1 MITVVIKNQSL
12 YGPEGPRKHFTMPIV
27 THFHTRLTGLG
38 IACNIV
44 GGELH
49 IQGSAHIVRVRFDDE
64 WREGFR
70 RYKSARS
77 ISFNADTRT
86 LVHNNSVELQVTR
99 LGQTPLLAADEY
111 ELKDRQDNCVEVGS
125 ASHAFALSFFDSGEY
140 EKHFTARIKRRILE
154 SRIVIRR
161 VQHLLLLPTTATYT
175 HKGRKTPSDLEN
187 RAIASVRRSLFK
199 IAVEQHDC
207 LTVWK
212 PRKRRMK
219 SVYLEDQA
227 ADTLIPRADY
237 DENVVS
243 FYKVAKASPFPSQS
257 FLAYYHVLEYFFL
270 RVSEL
275 LLHDHLTALINAPSF
290 SANRSGL
297 DKVIS
302 AVRGQDSRSDE
313 TEMLRNVLE
322 RFVPEPDL
330 IDFLAAF
337 EETCG
342 EKIYTKRRQVFGEQ
356 MQITPQKDHALA
368 NAAKVLKHV
377 RNAIVHSSDRYK
389 REDCHIPLSE
399 TEDVIEEFI
408 PLVRFLAERIIFGTA
423 S

>member
-1 MITVVIKNQSL
+1 M
-12 YGPEGPRKHFTMPIV
+12 
-27 THFHTRLTGLG
+27 
-38 IACNIV
+38 
-44 GGELH
+44 
-49 IQGSAHIVRVRFDDE
+49 VRVRFDDE
-64 WREGFR
+64 WRERFKK
-70 RYKSARS
+70 YKSARS
-77 ISFNADTRT
+77 ISFDADTRT
-86 LVHNNSVELQVTR
+86 LVHNNSVEVQVTR
-99 LGQTPLLAADEY
+99 LGQTLLLPSDVY
-111 ELKDRQDNCVEVGS
+111 ELTDKQGNCVEVGS
-125 ASHAFALSFFDSGEY
+125 ASHAFALSFFDSVEY
-140 EKHFTARIKRRILE
+140 EKYFKARIKRQILE
-154 SRIVIRR
+154 SNMANRR
-161 VQHLLLLPTTATYT
+161 VQQLLLVPTTATYT

-187 RAIASVRRSLFK
+187 RAIASVRKSLFK
-199 IAVEQHDC
+199 IALEQHDC

-212 PRKRRMK
+212 SRKRRLK
-219 SVYLEDQA
+219 SVYLEDEET
-227 ADTLIPRADY
+227 DTLIPRANY

-243 FYKVAKASPFPSQS
+243 YYKVAKSSPFPSQS

-275 LLHDHLTALINAPSF
+275 LLHDRLTALINAPSF

-322 RFVPEPDL
+322 RFVPEPEL

-337 EETCG
+337 EELCG

-389 REDCHIPLSE
+389 REDCHIPLSD

-408 PLVRFLAERIIFGTA
+408 PLVRFLAERVIFGTA

>member
-1 MITVVIKNQSL
+1 
-12 YGPEGPRKHFTMPIV
+12 MPIV
-27 THFHTRLTGLG
+27 THFHTRLIGLG
-38 IACNIV
+38 VACSIV
-44 GGELH
+44 EDELR
-49 IQGSAHIVRVRFDDE
+49 IQGSSHMVRVRFDDE
-64 WREGFR
+64 WREGFKK
-70 RYKSARS
+70 YKSARS
-77 ISFNADTRT
+77 ISFDADTRT
-86 LVHNNSVELQVTR
+86 LIHNNSVEVQVTR
-99 LGQTPLLAADEY
+99 LGQTLLLPSDEY
-111 ELKDRQDNCVEVGS
+111 ELTDKQGNCVKVGS
-125 ASHAFALSFFDSGEY
+125 ASHAFALSFFDSFEY
-140 EKHFTARIKRRILE
+140 EKYFKARIKRRILE
-154 SRIVIRR
+154 SSIANRR
-161 VQHLLLLPTTATYT
+161 VQQLLLMPTTATYT
-175 HKGRKTPSDLEN
+175 HKGRKTPSDLED
-187 RAIASVRRSLFK
+187 RAIESVRKSLFK
-199 IAVEQHDC
+199 IALEQHDC

-212 PRKRRMK
+212 SRRRRLK
-219 SVYLEDQA
+219 SVYLDDQA
-227 ADTLIPRADY
+227 TDTLIPRANY

-243 FYKVAKASPFPSQS
+243 YYKVAKSSPFPSQS

-275 LLHDHLTALINAPSF
+275 LLHDRLTALINAPSF

-322 RFVPEPDL
+322 RFVPESAL
-330 IDFLAAF
+330 IDFLAVF
-337 EETCG
+337 EEVCG

-356 MQITPQKDHALA
+356 MQISPQKDQALA

-389 REDCHIPLSE
+389 REECHIPLSD

-408 PLVRFLAERIIFGTA
+408 PLVRFLAERVIFGTA